1 MIFELED
8 DCFLL
13 LRAQELFVFIF
24 SVCLLLVMIR
34 PSCEC
39 EKNPVKNR
47 PCLPFRLQIAQLH
60 QTSREP
66 WIFHLASLRVQ
77 QPLAHLL
84 LQKPTTFLIKADAT
98 YALALG
104 CQWDGPLTVQKITA
118 FWRLEW
124 GHGILPIWR
133 SPEAPL
139 KTLDKST
146 QKKWDS
152 LERIHLN
159 R

>member
-1 MIFELED
+1 MRDSLHLGPLSEASNVLFFLFQIQFLKMIFELED

-66 WIFHLASLRVQ
+66 
-77 QPLAHLL
+77 
-84 LQKPTTFLIKADAT
+84 
-98 YALALG
+98 
-104 CQWDGPLTVQKITA
+104 
-118 FWRLEW
+118 
-124 GHGILPIWR
+124 
-133 SPEAPL
+133 
-139 KTLDKST
+139 
-146 QKKWDS
+146 
-152 LERIHLN
+152 
-159 R
+159 